1 MERTHKKA
9 KRKKIR
15 KRTVIVNV
23 FCIAVVVILI
33 SIFAVAGT
41 GKKKET
47 QIITKSNLEKI
58 INVSDLSTLE
68 AVYNG
73 VAKVPNEENP
83 DEIDYY
89 VSYDA
94 KVKAG
99 INFNEIK
106 IDVDNE
112 KKAITVTLPEIKI
125 NDVNVDITS
134 LDYIFLN
141 NKANT
146 ETVSEQAYKKC
157 IDDVTN
163 ETNTEDQ
170 IYKLAKENAE
180 NIIEALIK
188 PFVNQLDSE
197 YSLTID

>member
-1 MERTHKKA
+1 MGNGNSQNRKLNIKA
-9 KRKKIR
+9 IIILIC
-15 KRTVIVNV
+15 VL
-23 FCIAVVVILI
+23 IAVILI
-33 SIFAVAGT
+33 TSVFVFVKVS
-41 GKKKET
+41 GKKEPE
-47 QIITKSNLEKI
+47 IITKSNLEKI

-73 VAKVPNEENP
+73 IAQVTNSENP
-83 DEIDYY
+83 DQIDYY
-89 VSYDA
+89 VSYEA

-99 INFNEIK
+99 IDFQQVN

-112 KKAITVTLPEIKI
+112 QKLITVTIPEIKI
-125 NDVNVDITS
+125 NDVNVDIAS

-157 IDDVTN
+157 IEDVTN
-163 ETNTEDQ
+163 ETNTEES
-170 IYKLAKENAE
+170 IYELAEENAK

-188 PFVNQLDSE
+188 PFVCQLDAE
-197 YSLTID
+197 YKLVIN

>member
-1 MERTHKKA
+1 MGNGNSQNRKLNIKA
-9 KRKKIR
+9 IIILIC
-15 KRTVIVNV
+15 VLI
-23 FCIAVVVILI
+23 VVILI
-33 SIFAVAGT
+33 TSVFVFVKVS
-41 GKKKET
+41 GKKEPE
-47 QIITKSNLEKI
+47 IITKSNLEKI

-73 VAKVPNEENP
+73 IAQVTNSENP
-83 DEIDYY
+83 DQIDYY
-89 VSYDA
+89 VSYEA

-99 INFNEIK
+99 IDFQQVN

-112 KKAITVTLPEIKI
+112 QKLITVTIPEIKI
-125 NDVNVDITS
+125 NDVNVDIAS

-157 IDDVTN
+157 IEDVTN
-163 ETNTEDQ
+163 ETNTEES
-170 IYKLAKENAE
+170 IYELAEENAK

-188 PFVNQLDSE
+188 PFVCQLDAE
-197 YSLTID
+197 YKLVIN